1 MRVTHAIT
9 LTHLFF
15 KYFYEICYYLLTQL
29 FRELPKIL
37 SLIIYSTYKDRVYCE
52 NIRTFSL
59 LSCSVNLAF
68 SSFKNASSLRRISF
82 CNFSVV
88 AILAIYTYVALCIS
102 YSSCLSMPG
111 EPTCHCHKKRPKL
124 IRQLRPAAG
133 DWH

>member
-15 KYFYEICYYLLTQL
+15 CYYLLTQL

-59 LSCSVNLAF
+59 LSCSVNLTF
-68 SSFKNASSLRRISF
+68 SSFKNASSFRRISF

-88 AILAIYTYVALCIS
+88 AILAI
-102 YSSCLSMPG
+102 
-111 EPTCHCHKKRPKL
+111 
-124 IRQLRPAAG
+124 
-133 DWH
+133 